1 MVTEGLT
8 HAGDGHR
15 YYRFPVEL
23 TANRRKRARAE
34 QSKVSSGAQRLA
46 EHAGWG
52 MNTPWGAH
60 SPFFA
65 DGERARVCAARGQ
78 GQAELAEGEREG
90 GGGFVAP
97 QPQHI
102 GRSFLPL
109 QTATKRVQRKKRS
122 QPEVADSARSATIPC
137 PCSVPLGVTGDEPGP
152 ACSSGVHRTGGGRK
166 KQIDAWHSAR
176 FNKQL
181 FVRAGFS
188 FKSQRSSLRDTEP

>member
-52 MNTPWGAH
+52 MNTPRGAH

-90 GGGFVAP
+90 GGGICGSP
-97 QPQHI
+97 
-102 GRSFLPL
+102 
-109 QTATKRVQRKKRS
+109 ATTLWK
-122 QPEVADSARSATIPC
+122 EFSASAN
-137 PCSVPLGVTGDEPGP
+137 SDQEGAEEKEKP
-152 ACSSGVHRTGGGRK
+152 A
-166 KQIDAWHSAR
+166 
-176 FNKQL
+176 
-181 FVRAGFS
+181 
-188 FKSQRSSLRDTEP
+188 